1 MNTKAGNAKNFF
13 GHIHSGSK
21 TTHGYGIC
29 DVCGNSENSDGYA
42 KKCTKSSAL
51 KLIDYIC
58 VNYDGSQRAF
68 AAAQGVQPPQ
78 VTQWIQKD
86 FIVVDGQLYSPRRE
100 LKT

>member
-1 MNTKAGNAKNFF
+1 MNSVNNAEKSFF
-13 GHIHSGSK
+13 GHIHYGAK
-21 TTHGYGIC
+21 TTQGYGIC

-42 KKCTKSSAL
+42 KPCTKSSAL

-58 VNYDGSQRAF
+58 VNYEGSQRAF
-68 AAAQGVQPPQ
+68 AAAHGVQPPQ
-78 VTQWIQKD
+78 VTQWIQKE

>member
-1 MNTKAGNAKNFF
+1 MNNVETIEKVFDCLKKNGFDLPDSFSNDDIEKIILSVVECTDFGLAQYIDEHFEGN
-13 GHIHSGSK
+13 
-21 TTHGYGIC
+21 
-29 DVCGNSENSDGYA
+29 
-42 KKCTKSSAL
+42 
-51 KLIDYIC
+51 
-58 VNYDGSQRAF
+58 QRAF